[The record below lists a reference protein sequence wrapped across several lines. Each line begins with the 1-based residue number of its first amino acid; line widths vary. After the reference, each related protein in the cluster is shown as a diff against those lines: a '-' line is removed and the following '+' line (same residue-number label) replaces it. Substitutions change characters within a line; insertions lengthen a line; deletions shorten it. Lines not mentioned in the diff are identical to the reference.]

1 MTNIP
6 ASMVKDLRD
15 KTGLGM
21 GDCKK
26 ALVEANGDMEAA
38 VKILRE
44 RGAIKAAKRSDR
56 NAAEGLIASAVSAD
70 FKRAAIAQLNCETDF
85 VSRNEDFQLLVKQ
98 IVETGLAAKAE
109 DMETLGGLKLPSG
122 KTVNEEVEEVRL
134 RIGEKIEVGAYSY
147 VSGEVVAGYIHP
159 PGKIGVLVKADG
171 KIDAAKAGDV
181 SEELRR
187 GVAMHVAAFAPRFL
201 DATQVDSSTLDQE
214 REIYATQ
221 LRNEG
226 KPENMIENIVNGKV
240 KSFYKDNCLVD
251 QPSAQ
256 DPKKTIAQVVTEIA
270 KNAGGDLKL
279 TGFVRTNIGSAN

>member
-1 MTNIP
+1 MAEIA
-6 ASMVKDLRD
+6 ASLVKELRD

-26 ALVEANGDMEAA
+26 ALVEAEGDMEAA

-56 NAAEGLIASAVSAD
+56 NATEGLIATAISAD
-70 FKRAAIAQLNCETDF
+70 FKRATIVQLNCETDF
-85 VSRNEDFQLLVKQ
+85 VSRNEEFQALVKNIAQ
-98 IVETGLAAKAE
+98 AGLEAKAE
-109 DMETLGGLKLPSG
+109 TAEALGLQKLPSG
-122 KTVNEEVEEVRL
+122 KTVNEDVEDIRL

-147 VSGEVVAGYIHP
+147 VQGEVVAGYIHP

-171 KIDAAKAGDV
+171 KIDAAKAATASD
-181 SEELRR
+181 ELRR
-187 GVAMHVAAFAPRFL
+187 GVAMHIAAFAPRFL
-201 DATQVDSSTLDQE
+201 DASQVDTTTLEQE

-240 KSFYKDNCLVD
+240 KSFYKDNCVVD

-256 DPKKTIAQVVTEIA
+256 DPKKTISQVVTEIA
-270 KNAGGDLKL
+270 KTAGGDLKL

>member
-1 MTNIP
+1 MADIP
-6 ASMVKDLRD
+6 ASLVKELRD

-26 ALVEANGDMEAA
+26 ALVESNGDMEAA
-38 VKILRE
+38 VKVLRE

-56 NAAEGLIASAVSAD
+56 NAAEGLIAYAISAD
-70 FKRAAIAQLNCETDF
+70 YKKASIAQLNCETDF
-85 VSRNEDFQLLVKQ
+85 VSRNEEFQALVQQ
-98 IVETGLAAKAE
+98 IAETGLAGNAT
-109 DMETLGGLKLPSG
+109 TLEEVNALKLPSG
-122 KTVNEEVEEVRL
+122 KTVADEVEDVRL
-134 RIGEKIEVGAYSY
+134 RIGEKIEIGAYNF

-171 KIDAAKAGDV
+171 TINADKASVVSDA
-181 SEELRR
+181 LRS

-201 DATQVDSSTLDQE
+201 DSSQVDSSTLEQE

-256 DPKKTIAQVVTEIA
+256 NPKKTVAQVVTDIA
-270 KNAGGDLKL
+270 AEAGGELKL
-279 TGFVRTNIGSAN
+279 TSFVRTNIGSAG